1 VNEEKSA
8 FEKDYSESGY
18 WHKVK
23 SVAAT
28 AGKEVIDKAL
38 QLYYAMQA
46 PSTPALAKGIIIGSL
61 GYFISPVDAIP
72 DILPGVGYV
81 DDLGVLTAAVA
92 TVGTSITEEIKT
104 KAEAKLA
111 EWFGK

>member
-1 VNEEKSA
+1 MNEEKSA
-8 FEKDYSESGY
+8 FEKDYSENNY
-18 WHKVK
+18 WDKVK
-23 SVAAT
+23 TVAKI

-72 DILPGVGYV
+72 DVLIGIGYV
-81 DDLGVLTAAVA
+81 DDLAVLSAAVA
-92 TVGTSITEEIKT
+92 TVGTSITDEIKT
-104 KAEAKLA
+104 KAEVKLT

>member
-1 VNEEKSA
+1 MSEEKSA

-18 WHKVK
+18 WDKVK
-23 SVAAT
+23 TGAAV

-46 PSTPALAKGIIIGSL
+46 STTPAWAKGVIIGSL

-72 DILPGVGYV
+72 DIIPGIGYV
-81 DDLGVLTAAVA
+81 DDLAVLTAAVA
-92 TVGTSITEEIKT
+92 TVGTSITDEIKT
-104 KAEAKLA
+104 KAEVKLT
-111 EWFGK
+111 EWFCK